1 MSVDLFRLNGKNV
14 LITGSAQGLG
24 FVLAKGLGQAGA
36 TIILNDIVQEKLDRA
51 VEILRHEGID
61 THGVLFDVRK
71 KEEIASAVEHIENEI
86 GPIDVLF
93 NNAGIQRRYPLEDF
107 PEDVWDDIM
116 DINLKGVFLTS
127 QQVAKRMIA
136 RKRGKIVNT
145 CSLQSE
151 LGRETI
157 APYAASKGGVR
168 MLTRNMS
175 VDWGKYNIQVNGI
188 GPGYFITDM
197 TQNLAD
203 DPTFDNWIKNRT
215 PAHRW
220 GLPEELVGSA
230 IFLASD
236 ASNFIN
242 GHIIYVDGGILASI

>member
-1 MSVDLFRLNGKNV
+1 MSIDLFKLDGKNI

-36 TIILNDIVQEKLDRA
+36 TIILNDIVKEKLDNA
-51 VEILRHEGID
+51 VKTLRQEGID

-71 KEEIASAVEHIENEI
+71 KAEIAEAVEKIENEI

-93 NNAGIQRRYPLEDF
+93 NNAGIQRRFPLEDF

-127 QQVAKRMIA
+127 QQVAKYMIA
-136 RKRGKIVNT
+136 RKRGKIINT

-157 APYAASKGGVR
+157 SPYAASKGGVR

-175 VDWGKYNIQVNGI
+175 VDWGKYNIQINGI
-188 GPGYFITDM
+188 GPGYFITEM
-197 TQNLAD
+197 TQKLAD
-203 DPTFDNWIKNRT
+203 DLQFDSWIKNRT

-220 GLPEELVGSA
+220 GLPEELVGTA

-242 GHIIYVDGGILASI
+242 GQIIYVDGGILASI